1 MATAT
6 GTPAQAVPR
15 DERIYHPLEQLRG
28 TIRKYVLI
36 EGVLS
41 LLLFVVA
48 WFTVALVLDYGI
60 FKALS
65 WDWVQDGSHGLRVAA
80 LVVTVGFLLGIV
92 IFRIARRITVEFS
105 YSALALVLER
115 KFPKLLGDRL
125 ITAVELTDLEQAA
138 KNGFSVAMIRKT
150 VDEAREKM
158 AQVPV
163 NEVFDWR
170 RLRVMSVVLV
180 AWIAGLVFFGF
191 AAHAIAAGKFQ
202 PAHAAWKSYH
212 VASIVLER
220 DLALMNTPW
229 PRRALL
235 ELRSTKDDGVLNE
248 AGIRV
253 ARDGAP
259 PRLKVRAYQWVVADR
274 GNPNGWRPLMWS
286 DVTESLVGVPVPEL
300 PESSSLPA
308 DRSKLTADAILED
321 ETNRGAISTVM
332 VAEKYDQLRQVFDR
346 LEDIAASPSS
356 GRTLRKLDKP
366 TEVKF
371 KYIGVQTA
379 GDGELKSE
387 GNQEF
392 AGDVTGLKED
402 VLFTVRAEDFRTPEH
417 NITLIP
423 PPTLMGLTK
432 EEYQPAYLH
441 YASPLV
447 PAPLPGDPN
456 RMVPGGWADLAGLRQ
471 RIPDEKLSVTGDR
484 TVFVVPVG
492 SEVVIHGMTE
502 KPIAQAFAI
511 PKRGRVPGGKVKIV
525 DGKELRSDDP
535 VPLTVETISV
545 SEKEGDKPVERGSF
559 TMSFKGADRVT
570 DVVEFDLDF
579 VNADGIHL
587 TKPWQMLIQV
597 TEDQSPVVEVIPE
610 FLRKVGK
617 EYWVTTKAK
626 IPFNPESNIRDDSGL
641 SKVAYTMTYE
651 PKDAHVVRGLQF
663 ANYSRGI
670 VVPVLF
676 GQSGLGTLAVASGN
690 YVYQVLSDDA
700 NARKEASFPLGQF
713 AAKGALNDSLK
724 RETLQ
729 TIKSLLNN
737 PNAGLKPELIKRIE
751 LRTDLRMGVN
761 RPDGGFE
768 KYGWKVDGD
777 YFDIGALKAL
787 QVAPGDVQPR
797 YELLLTVEATD
808 TNFDTG
814 PRIGRS
820 EPITLLVVS
829 EGDLLVKI
837 GEDEERLG
845 AKLDEVI
852 KKLDGA
858 KVKYDFVKSKSERQ
872 LPDELEAVK
881 VRSKDS
887 WQDVVK
893 SRDNVQ
899 AVAREFRR
907 IERECIYNNMNEKS
921 IAFYGEFANRL
932 ERALG
937 ENPPSVSESEERSL
951 GERLPKSTFPRVDK
965 LMGDAQT
972 EFDQGRWVDPGIV
985 TAASIELFKLHEE
998 MVKIR
1003 GLLGEVQ
1010 TKDRLRNL
1018 IESIKNKQLL
1028 ISKAIKDWDIELG
1041 KGRTAKIPELGSAGP
1056 FFMAKGETKKVRQSI
1071 KWRQYDGD
1079 SLTVKV
1085 TASDPSIMVP
1095 AELKLDFEKND
1106 LNFEYEVRSGMKEGD
1121 FTVTLTPVVG
1131 PDVPGKVVPVV
1142 IPITVK

>member
-6 GTPAQAVPR
+6 GTPGPATTR

-41 LLLFVVA
+41 VLLFIIA
-48 WFTVALVLDYGI
+48 WFTLALLIDYGI
-60 FKALS
+60 FKAFS

-80 LVVTVGFLLGIV
+80 LVITGGFLIGIFV
-92 IFRIARRITVEFS
+92 FRIARRIAVEFS
-105 YSALALVLER
+105 HSALALVLER
-115 KFPKLLGDRL
+115 KYPKILGDRL
-125 ITAVELTDLEQAA
+125 ITAVELADHEQAE
-138 KNGFSVAMIRKT
+138 KHGYSLAMIRKT
-150 VDEAREKM
+150 VDEARERM
-158 AQVPV
+158 SQVPV
-163 NEVFDWR
+163 KEVFNWR
-170 RLRVMSVVLV
+170 RLRVMSMLLVLWVVGLV
-180 AWIAGLVFFGF
+180 AFGF
-191 AAHAIAAGKFQ
+191 ASHAIAAGQFQ
-202 PAHAAWKSYH
+202 PTHAAWKSYH
-212 VASIVLER
+212 VASILVER

-229 PRRALL
+229 PRRTLL
-235 ELRSTKDDGVLNE
+235 ELRSTKDDTTLDEN
-248 AGIRV
+248 GIRV

-259 PRLKVRAYQWVVADR
+259 PKLKVRAYRWVIVDR
-274 GNPNGWRPLMWS
+274 SNPNGWRPLMWS
-286 DVTESLVGVPVPEL
+286 DVTESLVGIPVPAL
-300 PESSSLPA
+300 PNMTALPQ
-308 DRSKLTADAILED
+308 DHSKLTADAILED
-321 ETNRGAISTVM
+321 EANRGLLSTAM
-332 VAEKYDQLRQVFDR
+332 SEKYSELQKVFDR
-346 LEDIAASPSS
+346 LEDLAANPAY

-366 TEVKF
+366 TEVKY

-387 GNQEF
+387 GSHEF
-392 AGDVTGLKED
+392 TGDVTGLKEN
-402 VLFTVRAEDFRTPEH
+402 VLFVVRAEDFRTPER

-423 PPTLMGLTK
+423 PPTLMGLIK

-447 PAPLPGDPN
+447 PDP
-456 RMVPGGWADLAGLRQ
+456 RDPTQMVVGGWSDLAGLRQ

-492 SEVVIHGMTE
+492 SEVVIKGMTE
-502 KPIAQAFAI
+502 HPITEAYAI

-535 VPLTVETISV
+535 VPLKVETVSV

-559 TMSFKGADRVT
+559 SMTFKGADRVT
-570 DVVEFDLDF
+570 DIVEFDLDF
-579 VNADGIHL
+579 VNSDGIHL

-626 IPFNPESNIRDDSGL
+626 IPFNPESSIRDDSGL

-651 PKDAHVVRGLQF
+651 PKEANIVRGLQF

-670 VVPVLF
+670 VIPVLS
-676 GQSGLGTLAVASGN
+676 GEPGLGTLAIASGN
-690 YVYQVLSDDA
+690 YVFQMLSDDA
-700 NARKEASFPLGQF
+700 NARKEASFPMGQF
-713 AAKGALNDSLK
+713 AGRGGLNDNLK
-724 RETLQ
+724 RYTLSH
-729 TIKSLLNN
+729 IKSMLDKPLTE
-737 PNAGLKPELIKRIE
+737 GKPELVKRIE
-751 LRTDLRMGVN
+751 LRTDLRMGMT
-761 RPDGGFE
+761 RPDGLFE
-768 KYGWKVDGD
+768 KYAWKVDGD
-777 YFDIGALKAL
+777 YFDIGVIKNI
-787 QVAPGDVQPR
+787 QVEAGDVQPR

-845 AKLDEVI
+845 AKLDEVL

-858 KVKYDFVKSKSERQ
+858 KVKYEFVRSKAERQ

-881 VRSKDS
+881 VRSKDA
-887 WQDVVK
+887 WQDVLK
-893 SRDNVQ
+893 ARDTVQ
-899 AVAREFRR
+899 AVSREFRR
-907 IERECIYNNMNEKS
+907 IERECIYNVMNEKS

-932 ERALG
+932 DRVLG
-937 ENPPSVSESEERSL
+937 ESPPSVSDLEERSL
-951 GERLPKSTFPRVDK
+951 NERVPKSTFPRVDR
-965 LMGDAQT
+965 MMSDSQT
-972 EFDQGRWVDPGIV
+972 EFDQGRWVDPVLV
-985 TAASIELFKLHEE
+985 TNASIELYKLHEE

-1010 TKDRLRNL
+1010 NKDRLRNL
-1018 IESIKNKQLL
+1018 IQAVKDKQLL
-1028 ISKAIKDWDIELG
+1028 ISKAIKEWEVESGIERTSKVPALG
-1041 KGRTAKIPELGSAGP
+1041 TAGP

-1071 KWRQYDGD
+1071 KWRQFEGD
-1079 SLTVKV
+1079 TLTVKV
-1085 TASDPSIMVP
+1085 VASDPSIMVP
-1095 AELKLDFEKND
+1095 AELKLDFEKNNLD
-1106 LNFEYEVRSGMKEGD
+1106 FEYEVRTGSKEGD
-1121 FTVTLTPVVG
+1121 FTITLTPVVG
-1131 PDVPGKVVPVV
+1131 PEVPGKIVPVV
-1142 IPITVK
+1142 VPITVK